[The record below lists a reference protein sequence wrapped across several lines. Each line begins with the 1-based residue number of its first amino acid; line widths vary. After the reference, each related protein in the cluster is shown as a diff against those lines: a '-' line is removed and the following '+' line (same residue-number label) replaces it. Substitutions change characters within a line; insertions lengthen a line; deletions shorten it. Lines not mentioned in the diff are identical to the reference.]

1 MLSSK
6 GTTQTTPLSPV
17 EASRISEP
25 VSPAPYQAIARLA
38 MPDVSRMAFDGTA
51 PSGHTI
57 RMDTDPDSGGDGTGA
72 DPKSLLLLALASCTG
87 MDVISIMRKKR
98 QDVTAYVINVYAT
111 EAIEH
116 PKIYTYILAE
126 HVITGRNLDPKAMA
140 RALELSITKY
150 CPVHA
155 MLSRATRVEHVYR
168 ILVER
173 S

>member
-1 MLSSK
+1 
-6 GTTQTTPLSPV
+6 
-17 EASRISEP
+17 
-25 VSPAPYQAIARLA
+25 
-38 MPDVSRMAFDGTA
+38 MPDVSQMAFDGTA

-57 RMDTDPDSGGDGTGA
+57 TMDTDPESGGQGKGA

-98 QDVTAYVINVYAT
+98 QDVTGYEINVYAV
-111 EAIEH
+111 EAEEH

-140 RALELSITKY
+140 RSLELSITKY

-155 MLSRATRVEHVYR
+155 LLSRATRVEHVYR
-168 ILVER
+168 ILG
-173 S
+173 